1 MSYDGKD
8 VELLVVGT
16 GKEEP
21 ASMWSQTE
29 SQGKSTYTVLY
40 NRNKTRMKQKN

>member
-8 VELLVVGT
+8 VELLEVST

-29 SQGKSTYTVLY
+29 S
-40 NRNKTRMKQKN
+40 

>member
-1 MSYDGKD
+1 MINLWLLKSIFQLQNIFDKIIMSYDGKD

-29 SQGKSTYTVLY
+29 S
-40 NRNKTRMKQKN
+40 